1 MSQET
6 IRREMPDRRSIAGNW
21 ETGGKY
27 PDTVTVA
34 MSDGAA
40 FRFRREGEQPGFVRS
55 MEILRS
61 WRTGKHERRAQ
72 G

>member
-1 MSQET
+1 MT
-6 IRREMPDRRSIAGNW
+6 KRELPDCRSIAGNW
-21 ETGGKY
+21 ESGGVY

-40 FRFRREGEQPGFVRS
+40 FRYRREGEHPGFIRS

-61 WRTGKHERRAQ
+61 WPRTSGRHERRQ
-72 G
+72 GA